1 MWGPNVSP
9 PQELG
14 EGPFHSKPSR
24 SMWVQPGLSWEAG
37 PAMDLSQA
45 DNCPEAEPGKG
56 RWPLGLELLSPHGWH
71 LGPVAPL
78 TQAAEA

>member
-1 MWGPNVSP
+1 MS

-14 EGPFHSKPSR
+14 EGPFHSKPSQ
-24 SMWVQPGLSWEAG
+24 SMWVRPGLSWGAG
-37 PAMDLSQA
+37 PAVDLSQA
-45 DNCPEAEPGKG
+45 DTAQRLSLVGVGVHKK
-56 RWPLGLELLSPHGWH
+56 LGLELLSPHGCH

>member
-1 MWGPNVSP
+1 
-9 PQELG
+9 
-14 EGPFHSKPSR
+14 
-24 SMWVQPGLSWEAG
+24 
-37 PAMDLSQA
+37 MDLSQA